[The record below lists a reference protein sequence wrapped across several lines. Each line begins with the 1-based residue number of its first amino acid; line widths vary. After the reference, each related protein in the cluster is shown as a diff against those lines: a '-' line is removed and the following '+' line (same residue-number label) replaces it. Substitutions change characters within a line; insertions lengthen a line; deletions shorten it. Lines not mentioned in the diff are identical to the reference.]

1 MECKHSEGTN
11 HMVSV
16 QEIQKRKLEL
26 KARRKPLFDSFE
38 KNPDD
43 TSLVLEIKIVD
54 DLIAKCNHE
63 IERERINR
71 N

>member
-1 MECKHSEGTN
+1 
-11 HMVSV
+11 MVSV

-26 KARRKPLFDSFE
+26 KAKRKPLFDSFE

>member
-1 MECKHSEGTN
+1 
-11 HMVSV
+11 
-16 QEIQKRKLEL
+16 
-26 KARRKPLFDSFE
+26 LFDSFE

-54 DLIAKCNHE
+54 DLIAECNHE

>member
-1 MECKHSEGTN
+1 
-11 HMVSV
+11 MVSV

-26 KARRKPLFDSFE
+26 KSRRKPLFDSFE

-54 DLIAKCNHE
+54 DLIAECNHE

>member
-1 MECKHSEGTN
+1 
-11 HMVSV
+11 MVSV

-26 KARRKPLFDSFE
+26 KARRKPLFDTFE

-54 DLIAKCNHE
+54 DLIAKCNQE
-63 IERERINR
+63 IEHERINR

>member
-1 MECKHSEGTN
+1 
-11 HMVSV
+11 MVSV
-16 QEIQKRKLEL
+16 KEMQKRKIEL

-43 TSLVLEIKIVD
+43 TSLVLEIKVVD
-54 DLIAKCNHE
+54 DLIAECNQE
-63 IERERINR
+63 IEHERINR